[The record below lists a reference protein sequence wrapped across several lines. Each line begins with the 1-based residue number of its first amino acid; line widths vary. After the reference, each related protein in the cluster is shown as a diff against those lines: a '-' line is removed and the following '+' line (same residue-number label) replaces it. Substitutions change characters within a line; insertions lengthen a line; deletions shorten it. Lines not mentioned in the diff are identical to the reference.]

1 MNFSCESIINENEKL
16 KLTDLEKSC
25 LNIFDYLKLHHH
37 INFLQIDINK
47 NNTTDNL
54 FTLKDEDDF
63 ENYLIN
69 TLEFKQNCNTTIIFY
84 FLSKDEDSYNKVKD
98 QLDMIQMSLLIFSQ
112 SLFNKYM
119 EKTLNEM
126 SVVDQVTGS
135 YNRCYLDNYAN
146 NMLSLSNREQKKI
159 AFVKIGIDQFRAVI
173 DEFDYEIGDKVLKA
187 LAKTLKD
194 SVRESDLVIKISDDE
209 FLVILLNII
218 NENNAILISE
228 KLVNNFSKK
237 EVIINEQTK
246 QTLMKT
252 ICGGISIYPDN
263 ATSIDE
269 IIKKSDIA
277 LYEARNR
284 GRSQVFLFSEEDT
297 NKIDF
302 F

>member
-1 MNFSCESIINENEKL
+1 MNFSCETIINENEKL

-37 INFLQIDINK
+37 INFLQIDIKKNDDIQNLFLCTNK
-47 NNTTDNL
+47 N
-54 FTLKDEDDF
+54 ED
-63 ENYLIN
+63 YLVN
-69 TLEFKQNCNTTIIFY
+69 TLEFQQNCDTTIIFH
-84 FLSKDEDSYNKVKD
+84 FLSKDEEDYESVKSH
-98 QLDMIQMSLLIFSQ
+98 LDAIQMSLLIFSQ

-126 SVVDQVTGS
+126 SLVDHLTGS
-135 YNRCYLDNYAN
+135 YNRCYLDNYATN
-146 NMLSLSNREQKKI
+146 LLSLSNREQKKI
-159 AFVKIGIDQFRAVI
+159 AFVKVGIDQFKAVI
-173 DEFDYEIGDKVLKA
+173 DEFDYEVGDKVLKA
-187 LAKTLKD
+187 LAKTLKE
-194 SVRESDLVIKISDDE
+194 SVRESDLVIKISNDE

-218 NENNAILISE
+218 NENNAILIAQ
-228 KLVNNFSKK
+228 KLINNFSKQ

-252 ICGGISIYPDN
+252 ICSGISIYPDN
-263 ATSIDE
+263 AATIDE

-284 GRSQVFLFSEEDT
+284 GRSQVFMFSEEDT

>member
-1 MNFSCESIINENEKL
+1 MNFSCETIINENEKL
-16 KLTDLEKSC
+16 KSTDLDKSC
-25 LNIFDYLKLHHH
+25 LNIFDYLKLHHN
-37 INFLQIDINK
+37 IDFLQIDIQK
-47 NNTTDNL
+47 NDNIENL
-54 FTLKDEDDF
+54 FLHKDENY
-63 ENYLIN
+63 ENYLVN
-69 TLEFKQNCNTTIIFY
+69 TLEFLQNCDTTIIFH
-84 FLSKDEDSYNKVKD
+84 FLSKNQDSFKSVENH
-98 QLDMIQMSLLIFSQ
+98 LGSIQMSLLIFSQ

-119 EKTLNEM
+119 EKTINEI
-126 SVVDQVTGS
+126 SLVDHVTGS
-135 YNRCYLDNYAN
+135 YNRCYLDNYASKL
-146 NMLSLSNREQKKI
+146 LSLSNREQKKV
-159 AFVKIGIDQFRAVI
+159 AFIKVGIDQFRAVI
-173 DEFDYEIGDKVLKA
+173 DEFDYVIGDKVLKA

-218 NENNAILISE
+218 NEDNAILISQ
-228 KLVNNFSKK
+228 KLIDNFSKK

-252 ICGGISIYPDN
+252 ICSGVSIYPDN
-263 ATSIDE
+263 ATTIDE

-284 GRSQVFLFSEEDT
+284 GRSQVFMFSEEDT

>member
-1 MNFSCESIINENEKL
+1 MNFSCETIINENEKL

-37 INFLQIDINK
+37 INFLQIDIKKNDDIQNLFLCTNK
-47 NNTTDNL
+47 N
-54 FTLKDEDDF
+54 ED
-63 ENYLIN
+63 YLVN
-69 TLEFKQNCNTTIIFY
+69 TLEFQQNCDTVIIFH
-84 FLSKDEDSYNKVKD
+84 FLSKDEEDYESVKSH
-98 QLDMIQMSLLIFSQ
+98 LVSIQMSLLIFSQ

-126 SVVDQVTGS
+126 SLVDHLTGS
-135 YNRCYLDNYAN
+135 YNRCYLDNYATN
-146 NMLSLSNREQKKI
+146 LLSLSNREQKKI
-159 AFVKIGIDQFRAVI
+159 AFVKVGIDQFKAVI
-173 DEFDYEIGDKVLKA
+173 DEFDYEVGDKVLKA
-187 LAKTLKD
+187 LAKTLKE
-194 SVRESDLVIKISDDE
+194 SVRESDLVIKISNDE

-218 NENNAILISE
+218 NENNAILISQ
-228 KLVNNFSKK
+228 KLINNFSKQ

-252 ICGGISIYPDN
+252 ICSGISIYPDN
-263 ATSIDE
+263 AATIDE

-284 GRSQVFLFSEEDT
+284 GRSQVFMFSEEDT

>member
-1 MNFSCESIINENEKL
+1 MNFSCETIINENEKL

-37 INFLQIDINK
+37 INFLQIDIKKNDDIQNLFLCTNK
-47 NNTTDNL
+47 N
-54 FTLKDEDDF
+54 ED
-63 ENYLIN
+63 YLVN
-69 TLEFKQNCNTTIIFY
+69 TLEFQQNCDTVIIFL
-84 FLSKDEDSYNKVKD
+84 FLSKDEEDYESVKSH
-98 QLDMIQMSLLIFSQ
+98 LASIQMSLLIFSQ

-126 SVVDQVTGS
+126 SLVDHLTGS
-135 YNRCYLDNYAN
+135 YNRCYLDNYATN
-146 NMLSLSNREQKKI
+146 LLSLSNREQKKI
-159 AFVKIGIDQFRAVI
+159 AFVKVGIDQFKAVI
-173 DEFDYEIGDKVLKA
+173 DEFDYEVGDKVLKA
-187 LAKTLKD
+187 LAKTLKE
-194 SVRESDLVIKISDDE
+194 SVRESDLVIKISNDE

-218 NENNAILISE
+218 NENNAILIAQ
-228 KLVNNFSKK
+228 KLINNFIKQ
-237 EVIINEQTK
+237 EVVINEQTK

-252 ICGGISIYPDN
+252 ICSGISIYPDN
-263 ATSIDE
+263 AATIDE

-284 GRSQVFLFSEEDT
+284 GRSQVFMFSEEDT

>member
-1 MNFSCESIINENEKL
+1 MNFSCETIINENEKL

-37 INFLQIDINK
+37 INFLQIDIKKNDDIQNLFLCTNK
-47 NNTTDNL
+47 N
-54 FTLKDEDDF
+54 ED
-63 ENYLIN
+63 YLVN
-69 TLEFKQNCNTTIIFY
+69 TLEFQQNCDTVIIFH
-84 FLSKDEDSYNKVKD
+84 FLSKDEEDYESVKSH
-98 QLDMIQMSLLIFSQ
+98 LASIQMSLLIFSQ

-126 SVVDQVTGS
+126 SLVDHLTGS
-135 YNRCYLDNYAN
+135 YNRCYLDNYATN
-146 NMLSLSNREQKKI
+146 LLSLSNREQKKI
-159 AFVKIGIDQFRAVI
+159 AFVNVGIDQFKAVI
-173 DEFDYEIGDKVLKA
+173 DEFDYEVGDKVLKA
-187 LAKTLKD
+187 LAKTLKE
-194 SVRESDLVIKISDDE
+194 SVRESDLVIKISNDE

-218 NENNAILISE
+218 NENNAILIAQ
-228 KLVNNFSKK
+228 KLINNFSKQ

-252 ICGGISIYPDN
+252 ICSGISIYPDN
-263 ATSIDE
+263 AATIDE

-284 GRSQVFLFSEEDT
+284 GRSQVFMFSEEDT

>member
-1 MNFSCESIINENEKL
+1 MNFSCETIINENEKL

-37 INFLQIDINK
+37 INFLQIDIKKIDDIQNLFLCTNK
-47 NNTTDNL
+47 N
-54 FTLKDEDDF
+54 ED
-63 ENYLIN
+63 YLVN
-69 TLEFKQNCNTTIIFY
+69 TLEFQQNCDTVIIFL
-84 FLSKDEDSYNKVKD
+84 FLSKDEEDYESVKSH
-98 QLDMIQMSLLIFSQ
+98 LASIQMSLLIFSQ

-126 SVVDQVTGS
+126 SLVDHLTGS
-135 YNRCYLDNYAN
+135 YNRCYLDNYATN
-146 NMLSLSNREQKKI
+146 LLSLSNREQKKI
-159 AFVKIGIDQFRAVI
+159 AFVKVGIDQFKAVI
-173 DEFDYEIGDKVLKA
+173 DEFDYEVGDKVLKA
-187 LAKTLKD
+187 LAKTLKE
-194 SVRESDLVIKISDDE
+194 SVRESDLVIKISNDE

-218 NENNAILISE
+218 NENNAILIAQ
-228 KLVNNFSKK
+228 KLINNFSKQ

-252 ICGGISIYPDN
+252 ICSGISIYPDN
-263 ATSIDE
+263 AATIDE

-284 GRSQVFLFSEEDT
+284 GRSQVFMFSEEDT

>member
-1 MNFSCESIINENEKL
+1 MNFSCETIINENEKL

-37 INFLQIDINK
+37 INFLQIDIKKNDDIQNLFLCTNK
-47 NNTTDNL
+47 N
-54 FTLKDEDDF
+54 
-63 ENYLIN
+63 ENYLVN
-69 TLEFKQNCNTTIIFY
+69 TLEFQQNCDTVIIFH
-84 FLSKDEDSYNKVKD
+84 FLSKDEEDYESVKSH
-98 QLDMIQMSLLIFSQ
+98 LASIQMSLLIFSQ

-126 SVVDQVTGS
+126 SLVDHLTGS
-135 YNRCYLDNYAN
+135 YNRCYLDNYATN
-146 NMLSLSNREQKKI
+146 LLSLSNREQKKI
-159 AFVKIGIDQFRAVI
+159 AFVKVGIDQFKAVI
-173 DEFDYEIGDKVLKA
+173 DEFDYEVGDKVLKA
-187 LAKTLKD
+187 LAKTLKE
-194 SVRESDLVIKISDDE
+194 SVRESDLVIKISNDE

-218 NENNAILISE
+218 NENNAILIAQ
-228 KLVNNFSKK
+228 KLINNFSKQ

-252 ICGGISIYPDN
+252 ICSGISIYPDN
-263 ATSIDE
+263 AATIDE

-284 GRSQVFLFSEEDT
+284 GRSQVFMFSEEDT

>member
-1 MNFSCESIINENEKL
+1 MNFSCETIINENEKL

-37 INFLQIDINK
+37 INFLQIDIKKNDDIQNLFLCTNK
-47 NNTTDNL
+47 N
-54 FTLKDEDDF
+54 ED
-63 ENYLIN
+63 YLVN
-69 TLEFKQNCNTTIIFY
+69 TLEFQQNCDTVIIFH
-84 FLSKDEDSYNKVKD
+84 FLSKDEEDYESVKSH
-98 QLDMIQMSLLIFSQ
+98 LASIQMSLLIFSQ

-126 SVVDQVTGS
+126 SLVDHLTGS
-135 YNRCYLDNYAN
+135 YNRCYLDNYATN
-146 NMLSLSNREQKKI
+146 LLSLSNREQKKI
-159 AFVKIGIDQFRAVI
+159 AFVKVGIDQFKAVI
-173 DEFDYEIGDKVLKA
+173 DEFDYEVGDKVLKA
-187 LAKTLKD
+187 LAKTLKE
-194 SVRESDLVIKISDDE
+194 SVRESDLVIKISNDE

-218 NENNAILISE
+218 NENNAILIAQ
-228 KLVNNFSKK
+228 KLINNFSKQ

-252 ICGGISIYPDN
+252 ICSGISIYPDN
-263 ATSIDE
+263 AATIDE

-284 GRSQVFLFSEEDT
+284 GRSQVFMFSEEDT

>member
-37 INFLQIDINK
+37 LVFLQIDINK
-47 NNTTDNL
+47 NNSTENL
-54 FTLKDEDDF
+54 FTNKDDDF
-63 ENYLIN
+63 EDYLIN
-69 TLEFKQNCNTTIIFY
+69 TLEFKQNCNTIIIFH
-84 FLSKDEDSYNKVKD
+84 FLSKDIDNYNVIKNE
-98 QLDMIQMSLLIFSQ
+98 LPMIQMSLLIFSQ

-126 SVVDQVTGS
+126 SLVDQVTGS

-146 NMLSLSNREQKKI
+146 NLLSISNREQKKI
-159 AFVKIGIDQFRAVI
+159 AFVKVGIDQFRAVI
-173 DEFDYEIGDKVLKA
+173 DEFDYEIGDKVLKE

-209 FLVILLNII
+209 FLVILQNII
-218 NENNAILISE
+218 NENNAILISQ
-228 KLVNNFSKK
+228 KLINNFSKK

-252 ICGGISIYPDN
+252 ICSGISIYPDN
-263 ATSIDE
+263 ATTIDE

-284 GRSQVFLFSEEDT
+284 GRSQVFLFSENDT

>member
-1 MNFSCESIINENEKL
+1 MNFSCETIINENEKL

-37 INFLQIDINK
+37 INFLQIDIKKNDDIQNLFLCTNK
-47 NNTTDNL
+47 N
-54 FTLKDEDDF
+54 ED
-63 ENYLIN
+63 YLVN
-69 TLEFKQNCNTTIIFY
+69 TLEFQQNCDTVIIFH
-84 FLSKDEDSYNKVKD
+84 FLSKDEEDYESVKSH
-98 QLDMIQMSLLIFSQ
+98 LASIQMSLLIFSQ

-126 SVVDQVTGS
+126 SLVDHLTGS
-135 YNRCYLDNYAN
+135 YNRCYLDNYATN
-146 NMLSLSNREQKKI
+146 LLSLSNREQKKI
-159 AFVKIGIDQFRAVI
+159 AFVKVGIDQFKAVI
-173 DEFDYEIGDKVLKA
+173 DEFDYEVGDKVLKA
-187 LAKTLKD
+187 LAKTLKE
-194 SVRESDLVIKISDDE
+194 SVRESDLVIKISNDE

-218 NENNAILISE
+218 NENNAILISQ
-228 KLVNNFSKK
+228 KLINNFSKQ

-252 ICGGISIYPDN
+252 ICSGISIYPDN
-263 ATSIDE
+263 AATIDE

-284 GRSQVFLFSEEDT
+284 GRSQVFMFSEEDT